1 MRHLL
6 LHEGSRKAENS
17 GAEYGRAPR
26 IVSGT
31 GTRTP
36 FALPSRTLRHRA
48 RKSAVTYAKRGAQ
61 SGLKSFL
68 PLSAGGTNKARPVII
83 ARSKFETRSAV
94 HLEARNR
101 KKLAD
106 VIGPLLV
113 LKQKTSIF
121 ACTVLVLVFV
131 RLRLASCYR
140 LQLLE
145 SDPNPIRSPH
155 SVDDVLRIL
164 FY

>member
-61 SGLKSFL
+61 SGLKHNSIIVRCFL
-68 PLSAGGTNKARPVII
+68 FHN
-83 ARSKFETRSAV
+83 FFC
-94 HLEARNR
+94 
-101 KKLAD
+101 
-106 VIGPLLV
+106 LL
-113 LKQKTSIF
+113 LYENEMKIF
-121 ACTVLVLVFV
+121 
-131 RLRLASCYR
+131 
-140 LQLLE
+140 
-145 SDPNPIRSPH
+145 
-155 SVDDVLRIL
+155 
-164 FY
+164 

>member
-48 RKSAVTYAKRGAQ
+48 RKSAVTYAKRGSQ

-121 ACTVLVLVFV
+121 AC
-131 RLRLASCYR
+131 
-140 LQLLE
+140 
-145 SDPNPIRSPH
+145 IRSPQARKLLPIAGL
-155 SVDDVLRIL
+155 V
-164 FY
+164 

>member
-1 MRHLL
+1 MAQSMGGPR
-6 LHEGSRKAENS
+6 GS
-17 GAEYGRAPR
+17 
-26 IVSGT
+26 
-31 GTRTP
+31 
-36 FALPSRTLRHRA
+36 
-48 RKSAVTYAKRGAQ
+48 Q

-121 ACTVLVLVFV
+121 AC
-131 RLRLASCYR
+131 
-140 LQLLE
+140 
-145 SDPNPIRSPH
+145 IRSPQARKLLPIAGL
-155 SVDDVLRIL
+155 V
-164 FY
+164 